1 MKVAIV
7 HDYIK
12 EYGGAERVLEALHE
26 IWPEAPVFTTVYY
39 PQFLGPHRERFA
51 NWDIRT
57 SFLQKVPFGY
67 KLISPFRILT
77 PFIFE
82 QFDFSSFDT
91 VIVSQTGAYFP
102 NMIRVG
108 KDTTHFCYCHTPP
121 RYLYGYPTARNWKK
135 NMVGRI
141 IGELMNHRLRLVDF
155 QSGQRVDA
163 FIANSEEVRARI
175 RKFYR
180 REAEVIYPPV
190 ELASSLSASS
200 VQLKRQYYITGGRLA
215 RAKRVDLVIEACNRL
230 KLPLKVF
237 GRGFAD
243 YENDLRQKAG
253 PTVEFVGEV
262 SDEKLWELYFGARAL
277 LYASEYEDFGIMPV
291 EAQACGTPVIAY
303 DHGSVPEIVRD
314 GLTGF
319 VVEPNEGV
327 GGLKKALYRINTI
340 KREDCRKHVEE
351 NFAVEKMVKSH
362 EELYKELL

>member
-108 KDTTHFCYCHTPP
+108 KDTTHFWAKSGCVYC
-121 RYLYGYPTARNWKK
+121 
-135 NMVGRI
+135 
-141 IGELMNHRLRLVDF
+141 
-155 QSGQRVDA
+155 
-163 FIANSEEVRARI
+163 
-175 RKFYR
+175 
-180 REAEVIYPPV
+180 
-190 ELASSLSASS
+190 
-200 VQLKRQYYITGGRLA
+200 
-215 RAKRVDLVIEACNRL
+215 
-230 KLPLKVF
+230 
-237 GRGFAD
+237 
-243 YENDLRQKAG
+243 
-253 PTVEFVGEV
+253 
-262 SDEKLWELYFGARAL
+262 
-277 LYASEYEDFGIMPV
+277 
-291 EAQACGTPVIAY
+291 
-303 DHGSVPEIVRD
+303 
-314 GLTGF
+314 
-319 VVEPNEGV
+319 
-327 GGLKKALYRINTI
+327 
-340 KREDCRKHVEE
+340 
-351 NFAVEKMVKSH
+351 
-362 EELYKELL
+362 